1 MFSPRR
7 SVAKRFYRR
16 VLFLRNLYGLSDSM
30 NALKSAAEKAT
41 KAYRITSEQQRQ
53 NIIQEDLN
61 QIKSAVEQM
70 NRDPPQESLSRLAYV
85 RSSSFR
91 HTLPPSG
98 ITFTGR
104 SAELKALHT
113 YLGPLTESDHDQTPG
128 LRSVVLW
135 GLGGMGK
142 SQLALAYAH
151 QHKSSYKACF
161 WIQCEDLVN
170 ICNGFMKIARKLGY
184 EPAGLEA
191 DVLSVKNWLEN
202 EGKQWLLVLDGA
214 DMGPT
219 PEFLQQYWP
228 SGDEGSV
235 LVTSQDKQWQISD
248 YVRHNLEVSSLSED
262 DGLQYINQFMRNHG
276 RSVGPREAATILA
289 ESGRLPLAL
298 HQMLSFMVTESLSAE
313 EFLDQ
318 FMNSRSVDD
327 WDMSTSRNLA
337 TFLNLAFKNL
347 DDPTKK
353 VLENLSLLDV
363 NRMPGFM
370 VKKTKELLASD
381 GAQFNHLT
389 RYSLI
394 NKSKDDGDFYEM
406 HPQVKRQV
414 ILHGG
419 IYSWAR
425 GLLEV
430 GRDLTDAARMLCGTG
445 KVSLFTKAQIFSF
458 HASIISDS
466 GRLREGLREFEYALI
481 FSMRYVS
488 ETEDSE
494 PSEPLALLSNA
505 YNNVAAAHNRLGNF
519 EEASRSLLQQA
530 VVLFEERLS
539 EPDNKRLAWSLFK
552 LALVQDELGDL
563 KAGENRIRAEELYFQ
578 ETGHSEV
585 TLTEDLLN
593 DLVPY
598 I

>member
-1 MFSPRR
+1 
-7 SVAKRFYRR
+7 
-16 VLFLRNLYGLSDSM
+16 
-30 NALKSAAEKAT
+30 
-41 KAYRITSEQQRQ
+41 
-53 NIIQEDLN
+53 
-61 QIKSAVEQM
+61 
-70 NRDPPQESLSRLAYV
+70 
-85 RSSSFR
+85 
-91 HTLPPSG
+91 
-98 ITFTGR
+98 
-104 SAELKALHT
+104 
-113 YLGPLTESDHDQTPG
+113 
-128 LRSVVLW
+128 
-135 GLGGMGK
+135 
-142 SQLALAYAH
+142 
-151 QHKSSYKACF
+151 
-161 WIQCEDLVN
+161 
-170 ICNGFMKIARKLGY
+170 MKIARKLGY

-347 DDPTKK
+347 NDPTKK

-363 NRMPGFM
+363 NRIPGFL

-414 ILHGG
+414 ILRMPPEHLKERAQWVTGQLREYFPRQSVFGAELDDTNPNCPSLIAHVLAFKTTINRYNCDIQDIENLASLYLDGG

-430 GRDLTDAARMLCGTG
+430 GRDLTDAARTLCGTG

-519 EEASRSLLQQA
+519 EEASRYNNQALSLKMSLEERGLPISLLQQA